1 MRRIQVI
8 IRAVDDQVPEQSTDL
23 ATFDLPATDLATVPP
38 ERTLDQ
44 LETTT
49 HTVGTQILQR
59 LLQAQWE
66 TFDATLAAQER
77 ERLSPPERRE
87 RRVRPRNGGEPLR

>member
-8 IRAVDDQVPEQSTDL
+8 IREVDDQTPEQSTDL
-23 ATFDLPATDLATVPP
+23 ATFDLPATDLATTQP
-38 ERTLDQ
+38 ETTLDQ

-66 TFDATLAAQER
+66 SVDATLAAHER
-77 ERLSPPERRE
+77 ERLSPPRRRG
-87 RRVRPRNGGEPLR
+87 RRVRPRDGGEPLR

>member
-8 IRAVDDQVPEQSTDL
+8 IREIDDQTPEHTTDL
-23 ATFDLPATDLATVPP
+23 ATFDLPATNLAQLQPATA
-38 ERTLDQ
+38 LDQ

-59 LLQAQWE
+59 VLQAQWDVV
-66 TFDATLAAQER
+66 DATLAAQHR
-77 ERLSPPERRE
+77 ERLSPPAPSRRRPRTRE
-87 RRVRPRNGGEPLR
+87 RRQPLR